1 MHTLS
6 VPNENSLDSIPQ
18 PQFWW
23 LGSHRLHILHTRDRL
38 VPWQLRHFYYR
49 HESTTKVSMLLCL
62 SLVLGHLCTPILQL
76 CTDLLKRMHTL
87 PGDLLQAGLVLPTG
101 LKLLAHRVDIA
112 RGKLLYRETEAAHE
126 VMFLVSG
133 YGRLCVEHDEKHRL
147 TVGLVRPGDL
157 FGEEA
162 LLDEP
167 ERESAFE
174 AVLHSQV
181 DVIARKDFTA
191 YVSMHSEM
199 QRAIMEHLAQRL
211 LIQQRHMIRL
221 AFEPLERRLSWIL
234 LELASATTQVVAAQ
248 SSDAASLQQQEP
260 PEITIYHK
268 DLAALLGVWRE
279 TITATLNRWSNEGI
293 IAQRPGSI
301 VLKDCQRLQHMAEDT
316 P

>member
-6 VPNENSLDSIPQ
+6 VLNENSLDSMPQ
-18 PQFWW
+18 PHLSW
-23 LGSHRLHILHTRDRL
+23 LGPHRLHILHTRDRL

-49 HESTTKVSMLLCL
+49 HESTTKVSMVLCL
-62 SLVLGHLCTPILQL
+62 SLVLGHLCAPILQL

-87 PGDLLQAGLVLPTG
+87 PSELLQVGIILPTG
-101 LKLLAHRVDIA
+101 LKLLTTRVVLA
-112 RGKLLYRETEAAHE
+112 RGKLLYRETQAAHE
-126 VMFLVSG
+126 VMFLVTG
-133 YGRLCVEHDEKHRL
+133 YGRLCVEHDEKRHL

-181 DVIARKDFTA
+181 DVIAQQDFTA
-191 YVSMHSEM
+191 YVSSHPEM
-199 QRAIMEHLAQRL
+199 QRSIMEHLAQRL

-221 AFEPLERRLSWIL
+221 AFEPLERRLAWIL
-234 LELASATTQVVAAQ
+234 LELASATREVATAPT
-248 SSDAASLQQQEP
+248 SNADNTQQEP

-293 IAQRPGSI
+293 IAQRSGSI
-301 VLKDCQRLQHMAEDT
+301 VLKDCKRLQHMAEDT
-316 P
+316 F